1 MYFLLLHL
9 ALLLQVEL
17 FLVLLF
23 RLETMLA
30 SLTRDY
36 NLQKLKLQKGK
47 SHLNSTFL
55 KKELEDGYLQALRS
69 GSSSVV
75 SPSNLAPDPLLSF
88 LCNVPPAEKYES
100 AQPSLSSKVTVEEKN
115 SDVKLLERLGVWL
128 CFMHH

>member
-1 MYFLLLHL
+1 
-9 ALLLQVEL
+9 
-17 FLVLLF
+17 
-23 RLETMLA
+23 MLA
-30 SLTRDY
+30 SLTRAY

-55 KKELEDGYLQALRS
+55 KKELEDGYLQALLS

-115 SDVKLLERLGVWL
+115 SDVKLLERNDHLSPLSDEEHMEKARRSEFVQGL
-128 CFMHH
+128 LLSTIFDDGQ